1 MPKKSYTNLPDNYPV
16 CQHADCQMSA
26 TCLHHLAYTTLL
38 EKEEYLCL
46 INPAKCTKTD
56 TCPYY
61 RNNDPVTY
69 ARGFTNFQKHMYPA
83 QYQKFMSICISH
95 FSRNT
100 YFERRRGDYPLP
112 PSEQQIILDALR
124 QAGVTEEMQF
134 DSYEQQINWY
144 D

>member
-1 MPKKSYTNLPDNYPV
+1 MPKKPYTDLPDNYPV
-16 CQHADCQMSA
+16 CQHADCPMSSS
-26 TCLHHLAYTTLL
+26 CLHYLAYAPLL
-38 EKEEYLCL
+38 AKEDYLHL
-46 INPAKCTKTD
+46 INPGKCIKTD

-61 RNNDPVTY
+61 RNNAPVTY
-69 ARGFTNFQKHMYPA
+69 ARGFTNFQKRMYPS
-83 QYQKFMSICISH
+83 QYQQFMTICMGQ
-95 FSRNT
+95 FGRNP

-112 PSEQQIILDALR
+112 PSEQQFILEALR